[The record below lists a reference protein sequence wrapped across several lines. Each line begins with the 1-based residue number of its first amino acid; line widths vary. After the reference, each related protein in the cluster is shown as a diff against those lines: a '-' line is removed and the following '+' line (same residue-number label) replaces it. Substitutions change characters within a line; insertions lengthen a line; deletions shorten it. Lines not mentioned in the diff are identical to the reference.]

1 VELKTF
7 SDYGREFARR
17 YVPALEE
24 RAVTDIRR
32 IAAGFELVMAD
43 GHAVT
48 ARRVICAAGI
58 ADYLYIPAE
67 LIGLPAG
74 IVSHC
79 SEHHDLSGFSGKTV
93 AVVGG
98 GAAAA
103 DYAALL
109 SQAGAVTH
117 LLTRRASLAFHLPP
131 HARGLRERLRYP
143 RTMLGPGWGS
153 VFCTKLPL
161 VFHALPEPRRIAFTR
176 QHLGP
181 VPCWFVRDTV
191 ENIVIPFKNGTR

>member
-58 ADYLYIPAE
+58 ADYRISRQSSLGCLQE
-67 LIGLPAG
+67 LFLIVLSITIYQAFLVRRLPWW
-74 IVSHC
+74 
-79 SEHHDLSGFSGKTV
+79 V
-93 AVVGG
+93 A
-98 GAAAA
+98 A
-103 DYAALL
+103 
-109 SQAGAVTH
+109 Q
-117 LLTRRASLAFHLPP
+117 R
-131 HARGLRERLRYP
+131 
-143 RTMLGPGWGS
+143 
-153 VFCTKLPL
+153 PL
-161 VFHALPEPRRIAFTR
+161 ITQPYCRKR
-176 QHLGP
+176 
-181 VPCWFVRDTV
+181 VP
-191 ENIVIPFKNGTR
+191 